1 MVKMKKIGI
10 ITIVRVNNYGAELQA
25 YALQCKLN
33 KMGYDAELIDYLYY
47 IHPDYKKEKNAVP
60 QYAKHYPLVK
70 RVKGILFP
78 IVDTVK
84 SYMNKA
90 ICEKRK
96 ARFVA
101 FHETNT
107 CFSCRY
113 DRLSA
118 LYNNPPKYDVYCV
131 GSDQVWN
138 PFSYTSLDPYFLTFA
153 PKCAVKFSYASS
165 FGVSKLP
172 AMSTEYYKQKLQNI
186 KYISV
191 REKTAVNIIK
201 TVTGQEAVAV
211 ADPTL
216 LLDEQE
222 WSEVLNDSMVP
233 QEKYIL
239 LYVLKESSYITE
251 MALNVAK
258 EKGLKVVRICRGAY
272 RQDSKN
278 SPILNIMDVGPAEF
292 LALFKKATMVM
303 TNSFHGTVFSILFN
317 KDFYTIVSRNAD
329 NNSRQIDLL
338 STLGID
344 RIKYTDTQFTENLPI
359 EWDIIN
365 GRVEKYRRESI
376 DYLQKVI
383 NDEK

>member
-1 MVKMKKIGI
+1 M
-10 ITIVRVNNYGAELQA
+10 
-25 YALQCKLN
+25 
-33 KMGYDAELIDYLYY
+33 
-47 IHPDYKKEKNAVP
+47 
-60 QYAKHYPLVK
+60 
-70 RVKGILFP
+70 
-78 IVDTVK
+78 
-84 SYMNKA
+84 
-90 ICEKRK
+90 
-96 ARFVA
+96 
-101 FHETNT
+101 
-107 CFSCRY
+107 
-113 DRLSA
+113 
-118 LYNNPPKYDVYCV
+118 
-131 GSDQVWN
+131 
-138 PFSYTSLDPYFLTFA
+138 
-153 PKCAVKFSYASS
+153 
-165 FGVSKLP
+165 
-172 AMSTEYYKQKLQNI
+172 
-186 KYISV
+186 
-191 REKTAVNIIK
+191 
-201 TVTGQEAVAV
+201 
-211 ADPTL
+211 
-216 LLDEQE
+216 
-222 WSEVLNDSMVP
+222 
-233 QEKYIL
+233 
-239 LYVLKESSYITE
+239 LKESSYITE

-278 SPILNIMDVGPAEF
+278 SPILNIMDAGPAEF

>member
-1 MVKMKKIGI
+1 
-10 ITIVRVNNYGAELQA
+10 
-25 YALQCKLN
+25 
-33 KMGYDAELIDYLYY
+33 
-47 IHPDYKKEKNAVP
+47 
-60 QYAKHYPLVK
+60 
-70 RVKGILFP
+70 
-78 IVDTVK
+78 
-84 SYMNKA
+84 
-90 ICEKRK
+90 
-96 ARFVA
+96 
-101 FHETNT
+101 
-107 CFSCRY
+107 
-113 DRLSA
+113 
-118 LYNNPPKYDVYCV
+118 
-131 GSDQVWN
+131 
-138 PFSYTSLDPYFLTFA
+138 
-153 PKCAVKFSYASS
+153 
-165 FGVSKLP
+165 
-172 AMSTEYYKQKLQNI
+172 MSTEYYKQKLQNI

-278 SPILNIMDVGPAEF
+278 SPILNIMDAGPAEF

-383 NDEK
+383 NDEKLTHFYRPCIEHGL

>member
-1 MVKMKKIGI
+1 
-10 ITIVRVNNYGAELQA
+10 
-25 YALQCKLN
+25 
-33 KMGYDAELIDYLYY
+33 
-47 IHPDYKKEKNAVP
+47 
-60 QYAKHYPLVK
+60 
-70 RVKGILFP
+70 
-78 IVDTVK
+78 
-84 SYMNKA
+84 
-90 ICEKRK
+90 
-96 ARFVA
+96 
-101 FHETNT
+101 
-107 CFSCRY
+107 
-113 DRLSA
+113 
-118 LYNNPPKYDVYCV
+118 
-131 GSDQVWN
+131 
-138 PFSYTSLDPYFLTFA
+138 
-153 PKCAVKFSYASS
+153 
-165 FGVSKLP
+165 
-172 AMSTEYYKQKLQNI
+172 MSTEYYKQKLQNI

-278 SPILNIMDVGPAEF
+278 SPILN
-292 LALFKKATMVM
+292 
-303 TNSFHGTVFSILFN
+303 